1 MAKNNIDLS
10 VVLHD
15 TSDYK
20 DWLVELKERFYSH
33 RLKASCA
40 TNGYLLD
47 FYWKLGRDIEAKQY
61 TNTYGSGFYKN
72 LSQDLK
78 NEMPGVKGFSPINL
92 RYMSKFFKLYA
103 PLYRNI
109 PQTAELF
116 SDSLSDSNV
125 PQVAEQF
132 EKRQQPVDDFNM
144 LLSIP
149 WDHHRRIIDKCKDD
163 MNKALFFVRKTW
175 ENNWGRDALL
185 NWLDTDL
192 YERDGKAITNFQA
205 TLPAVQSD
213 LAQQI
218 TKDPYQLD
226 FLNLREKYDEHDIEE
241 ELVNNV
247 TRFLLE
253 LGKGFSYMGRQFR
266 LEVGQQEFFPDLLF
280 YNAHLH
286 AYVVIELKAQSFHPS
301 FLGQLSFYVNTE
313 FCTNEDL
320 VGHWTL
326 NGGERQINYPEIE
339 FFNDSI
345 VELYSLADTLY
356 RYTYCLQNDSLYL
369 NDINGRQYINK
380 INKVYD
386 ETIIFEGIA
395 DVKGIQIYHK

>member
-1 MAKNNIDLS
+1 MAKKNIDLS

-15 TSDYK
+15 DSDYK

-40 TNGYLLD
+40 TNSYLLD

-61 TNTYGSGFYKN
+61 ANTYGSGFYKN
-72 LSQDLK
+72 LSLDLK
-78 NEMPGVKGFSPINL
+78 NEMSGIKGFSPINL

-116 SDSLSDSNV
+116 SDSLPDSNV
-125 PQVAEQF
+125 PQIAEQS
-132 EKRQQPVDDFNM
+132 ENSQQPVDDFKM
-144 LLSIP
+144 LFSIP

-163 MNKALFFVRKTW
+163 MDKALFFVRKTW

-185 NWLDTDL
+185 NWLNTNL
-192 YERDGKAITNFQA
+192 YERDGKAVTNFQT
-205 TLPAVQSD
+205 TLPAIQSD
-213 LAQQI
+213 LAQQM
-218 TKDPYQLD
+218 TKDPYQFD
-226 FLNLREKYDEHDIEE
+226 FLNLREKFDERDIEE

-266 LEVGQQEFFPDLLF
+266 LEIGQQEFFPDLLF

-301 FLGQLSFYVNTE
+301 FLGQLSFYVSA
-313 FCTNEDL
+313 
-320 VGHWTL
+320 
-326 NGGERQINYPEIE
+326 INHQFKTDIDNPTIGLLICKNKDNVVAKYALESYKEPMGISEYQLSKLFPKDFKSSMPTIE
-339 FFNDSI
+339 
-345 VELYSLADTLY
+345 EL
-356 RYTYCLQNDSLYL
+356 
-369 NDINGRQYINK
+369 
-380 INKVYD
+380 
-386 ETIIFEGIA
+386 E
-395 DVKGIQIYHK
+395 KGLKGNPK

>member
-15 TSDYK
+15 NSDYK

-192 YERDGKAITNFQA
+192 YERDSKAITNFQA

-266 LEVGQQEFFPDLLF
+266 LEVGQQEFFTDLLF

-339 FFNDSI
+339 FFNDST

-380 INKVYD
+380 INKVDD